1 MWLKIGG
8 GVVGALLLFLLVS
21 GGLAAKSH
29 VATVKATFAKPAADV
44 WQRVT
49 DHATQPKWRK
59 DLKSLSMLPPAD
71 GKTCFEEE
79 GEFGKVRFVVD
90 EVVAPTRYV
99 VRIASTDLGYRGRWV
114 YELTPGPLVA
124 GGGAYTATTLSIT
137 EEGEVTSFLF
147 RALSPFFSKTA
158 TIEKYLVA
166 LGGDL
171 ELDVKLEV
179 VVAPGRDGGGG

>member
-1 MWLKIGG
+1 MKWLKIGCG
-8 GVVGALLLFLLVS
+8 IVGALLSFLLVS
-21 GGLAAKSH
+21 GSIAAKCH

-59 DLKSLSMLPPAD
+59 DLKSLVMLPPAE

-90 EVVAPTRYV
+90 ELVAPTRYV
-99 VRIASTDLGYRGRWV
+99 VRIASTY
-114 YELTPGPLVA
+114 A
-124 GGGAYTATTLSIT
+124 ATTLSIT
-137 EEGEVTSFLF
+137 EEGEVTRFLF

-158 TIEKYLVA
+158 TIETYLVA

-171 ELDVKLEV
+171 EVDVKTEV
-179 VVAPGRDGGGG
+179 VVEAGRDGGG